1 MAGQWEG
8 EWLRKTLAHNCL
20 GRHTS
25 LIGLAERRPDY
36 TVGLESGIVHDQTV
50 LDYSGLVVPTISGRE
65 HELDR
70 LLVHHGLR

>member
-1 MAGQWEG
+1 M
-8 EWLRKTLAHNCL
+8 
-20 GRHTS
+20 
-25 LIGLAERRPDY
+25 IGLAERRPDY

-50 LDYSGLVVPTISGRE
+50 LDYSGLAVPTISGRE